1 MHPHFS
7 RCNSIKV
14 ESGCWV
20 LYEKPNYSGYQ
31 YVLTRGEYPDY
42 QRWMGYNDTIRSCRT
57 FSYVSRR
64 VWATRLVPVRSPW
77 TTVEGNE
84 CSSLLFHGSS
94 PNSSNVHLNI
104 DIMGLRCVLLP
115 YMKTHFRLR
124 SNLLHIACFYVAKSV
139 FFSASGK

>member
-20 LYEKPNYSGYQ
+20 LYEKPNYTGYQ

-57 FSYVSRR
+57 FSYVSKYSIYFCEEYG
-64 VWATRLVPVRSPW
+64 LNDND
-77 TTVEGNE
+77 EGE
-84 CSSLLFHGSS
+84 
-94 PNSSNVHLNI
+94 
-104 DIMGLRCVLLP
+104 
-115 YMKTHFRLR
+115 
-124 SNLLHIACFYVAKSV
+124 
-139 FFSASGK
+139 